1 MARSAM
7 NDERGERQ
15 KSRGGGAFFFSATI
29 FPYLR
34 FSAYMLALL
43 CVWCAVGLA
52 PLRPGAGSG
61 AWRVVHRPAVRH
73 SATTLSELETD
84 DAGKSHPLCRAER
97 SQLIRQLSVAA
108 AAVLL
113 QRVCT
118 ATARLHRCCA
128 PPPSGPSDHSAGA
141 IAARKRLNAE
151 RLALEAEKVPFFSH
165 PILPTCHTPFSL
177 HATVF

>member
-1 MARSAM
+1 MRWGNVKRA
-7 NDERGERQ
+7 EE
-15 KSRGGGAFFFSATI
+15 GALFFFSATI

-128 PPPSGPSDHSAGA
+128 PAPLLRASTERSVRSFCRRHRRAE
-141 IAARKRLNAE
+141 AAQCRASRA
-151 RLALEAEKVPFFSH
+151 
-165 PILPTCHTPFSL
+165 
-177 HATVF
+177 